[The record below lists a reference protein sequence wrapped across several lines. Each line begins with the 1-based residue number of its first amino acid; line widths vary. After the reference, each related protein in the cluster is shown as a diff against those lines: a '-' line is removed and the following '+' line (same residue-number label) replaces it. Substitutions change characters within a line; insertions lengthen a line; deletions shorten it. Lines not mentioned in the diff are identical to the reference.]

1 MRVIA
6 TITSQFSEKL
16 KPEDDDHFEEAMRL
30 GRVNDCKVAQKLKH
44 SREGSHYGKLLAY
57 VQYR

>member
-44 SREGSHYGKLLAY
+44 SSGLTMGKLLAY

>member
-1 MRVIA
+1 MRVMA

-30 GRVNDCKVAQKLKH
+30 ERVNDCKVAQKLKH
-44 SREGSHYGKLLAY
+44 SREWTHYGEITCLCTI
-57 VQYR
+57 